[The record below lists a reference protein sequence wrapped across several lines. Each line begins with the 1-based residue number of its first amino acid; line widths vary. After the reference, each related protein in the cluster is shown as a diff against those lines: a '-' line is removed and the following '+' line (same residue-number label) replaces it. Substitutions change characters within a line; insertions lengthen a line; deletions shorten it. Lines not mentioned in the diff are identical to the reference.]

1 MTGSA
6 RARLLLV
13 DDHHLVVEGLK
24 SALREHFDVLAIA
37 STAAEALRQAG
48 ELQPDAILL
57 DLGLPDRSGLEL
69 IPDLR
74 AAATAARI
82 LVVSMHTDR
91 ALAES
96 AIQAGAAGFV
106 PKDAGMAELCVAVG
120 EVLQGRRYLSTRLTR
135 RHQGDLP
142 GDRPLGFERL
152 TPRQQQIVR
161 MIGAGRNSVEIAKAL
176 HLSPYTVAFH
186 RKRIRKALGIDT
198 ELAFLRYAFL
208 VQVGSQQVDAAPE
221 TP

>member
-1 MTGSA
+1 MTVAA

-13 DDHHLVVEGLK
+13 DDHHLVAEGLK

-37 STAAEALRQAG
+37 ATATEALRQATD
-48 ELQPDAILL
+48 LQPDAILL

-69 IPDLR
+69 IPDLG
-74 AAATAARI
+74 AAAPGARI

-91 ALAES
+91 ALAE
-96 AIQAGAAGFV
+96 AALQAGAAGFV

-120 EVLQGRRYLSTRLTR
+120 EVLQGRRYLSSLLTR
-135 RHQGDLP
+135 RHQSDVP
-142 GDRPLGFERL
+142 GPRPLGFNRL
-152 TPRQQQIVR
+152 TPRQQEIVR
-161 MIGAGRNSVEIAKAL
+161 LIGAGRNSVEIAKAL

-208 VQVGSQQVDAAPE
+208 VQVGDQEGGVAPE
-221 TP
+221 AR

>member
-1 MTGSA
+1 MAA

-13 DDHHLVVEGLK
+13 DDHPLVAEGLR

-37 STAAEALRQAG
+37 ATAADALRQAT

-69 IPDLR
+69 IPDLGV
-74 AAATAARI
+74 AAPAARI

-91 ALAES
+91 ALAE
-96 AIQAGAAGFV
+96 ATMQAGAAGFV

-120 EVLQGRRYLSTRLTR
+120 EVLQGRRYLSSLLTR
-135 RHQGDLP
+135 RHQSGVP
-142 GDRPLGFERL
+142 GPRPLGFERL
-152 TPRQQQIVR
+152 TPRQQEIVR
-161 MIGAGRNSVEIAKAL
+161 LIGAGHNSVEIAKAL

-208 VQVGSQQVDAAPE
+208 VQVGNQEGGNAPE
-221 TP
+221 AR